1 MKHYVVGLVTLLL
14 IASPAAAAMPGQT
27 ADTPA
32 GKVLINGK
40 GMTLYVFDK
49 DKASQSTCY
58 GKCADLWP
66 PYIADAKAK
75 AEGEWSLVK
84 RKNGSKVWAY
94 KKHPLYTYAKDK
106 KPGDA
111 TGDGVAGVWHVA
123 KPS

>member
-1 MKHYVVGLVTLLL
+1 MKHYVVGLVALLL

-32 GKVLINGK
+32 GKVLINDK

-58 GKCADLWP
+58 GKCADLWR

-84 RKNGSKVWAY
+84 RKNGSKEWAY

-111 TGDGVAGVWHVA
+111 SGDGVGGVWHVA